1 MKPITFLYD
10 KEPFVETDGSYFS
23 KQLNAHIPI
32 NGLSIGQIK
41 KANTEKLAMLQQRHT
56 IGLFA
61 KEVFLPIPHILSHHC
76 EVKHCSI
83 NSANGKAIYELR
95 VRAPLEFI
103 EYCESNE
110 NVLKLLPLTL
120 VDSINQGNTLLLYK
134 EMQDYSYETNKFLRL
149 KTLFIDA
156 GIDINNVIILSNECH
171 KTIDTYDMNVIFW
184 DFYQS
189 VVRYDMPYDLQT
201 VNQHYDYRINNDSKR
216 FICLNRVPRSQRVA
230 FVYFL
235 YAHKLLKYF
244 NASLSNL
251 MEFTGDTKKRSFN
264 YATPLM
270 KSIVTYNEAN
280 FEKFKKLLPLQ
291 YDQDDPMK
299 FWSWDI
305 YNENMCKN
313 NHIFI
318 VTETWWNEK
327 PLPILTEK
335 TFKSIALKMPFILLA
350 QPHSLSKLKR
360 DGYQTFSELWD
371 ESYDSEED
379 DVKRFTKVCALVKK
393 LCSMSDTAFMSMIA
407 KSKSIVDYN
416 YDILKNNT
424 KDQEIVDNLL
434 KWNNTP

>member
-1 MKPITFLYD
+1 MNPITFLYD
-10 KEPFVETDGSYFS
+10 QEPLVERDGSYYS
-23 KQLNAHIPI
+23 KQLNTHIPI

-41 KANTEKLAMLQQRHT
+41 TANTDRLAVLQQRHT

-61 KEVFLPIPHILSHHC
+61 KEVFLPIPHILSNYC
-76 EVKHCSI
+76 EVKHRLFDSFH
-83 NSANGKAIYELR
+83 GKAIYELR

-103 EYCESNE
+103 EYCETNE
-110 NVLKLLPLTL
+110 NVLKLLPSNL
-120 VDSINQGNTLLLYK
+120 VDSINNGNTLLLYK
-134 EMQDYSYETNKFLRL
+134 EMQDLSYELNKFLRL
-149 KTLFIDA
+149 KKLFIDA
-156 GIDINNVIILSNECH
+156 GIDTNNIIILSNECH
-171 KTIDTYDMNVIFW
+171 KTTDTYGMNVIFW

-235 YAHKLLKYF
+235 YVNKLLKHF
-244 NASLSNL
+244 NASMSNL

-264 YATPLM
+264 YTTPLI
-270 KSIVTYNEAN
+270 KSITKYSEEN
-280 FEKFKKLLPLQ
+280 FRNFKKLLPLQ

-313 NHIFI
+313 NHVFV

-350 QPHSLSKLKR
+350 QPHSLSKLKE
-360 DGYQTFSELWD
+360 DGYQTFNELWD
-371 ESYDSEED
+371 ESYDNEKDET
-379 DVKRFTKVCALVKK
+379 KRFKKVCALVKK
-393 LCSMSDTAFMSMIA
+393 LCSMSDTDFINMIK
-407 KSKSIVDYN
+407 KSKSIVDHNYN
-416 YDILKNNT
+416 ILKNNT
-424 KDQEIVDNLL
+424 KDQEIVDKLL